1 MSTFDFVINVI
12 NAFVRINR
20 FGTRPIE
27 RPTPVRSLFSLGLYP
42 PVDIS
47 SILSSSPAKWYTFQF
62 FAFTYF
68 KMIVP
73 KADIKAIYT
82 YVLTGITS
90 PPPKVHLT
98 FSLEGVM
105 VVKKDFRA
113 PKHDEVAVPNLHVM
127 SVMKSLKSRG
137 FVSEQF
143 SWQYHYYYLTDEGIL
158 FLRNYLHM
166 PETVVPA
173 TIAKAT
179 RGGRQQTRDV
189 REEGRDE
196 YRRGGWRGSKE
207 QTA

>member
-1 MSTFDFVINVI
+1 
-12 NAFVRINR
+12 
-20 FGTRPIE
+20 
-27 RPTPVRSLFSLGLYP
+27 
-42 PVDIS
+42 
-47 SILSSSPAKWYTFQF
+47 
-62 FAFTYF
+62 
-68 KMIVP
+68 
-73 KADIKAIYT
+73 
-82 YVLTGITS
+82 
-90 PPPKVHLT
+90 
-98 FSLEGVM
+98 M
-105 VVKKDFRA
+105 VVKKDVRA

-137 FVSEQF
+137 YVSEQF

-196 YRRGGWRGSKE
+196 YRRGGWRGNKE
-207 QTA
+207 QTATA